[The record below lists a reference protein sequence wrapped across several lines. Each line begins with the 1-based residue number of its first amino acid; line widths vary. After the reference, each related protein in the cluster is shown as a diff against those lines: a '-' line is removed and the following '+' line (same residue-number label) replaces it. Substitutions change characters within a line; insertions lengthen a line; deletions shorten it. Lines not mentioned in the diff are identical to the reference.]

1 MDTILQGLLD
11 LPGVNAALVL
21 DAAGHLAAFRGK
33 AVYDRALC
41 EQVGLSLVK
50 AIDCIQLQQEDWETV
65 AAQFADGKLLL
76 RTLGA
81 SGGGPHFLAVVADAT
96 LNPSFATVAI
106 RVAASK
112 LRKALDGGASSAV
125 GAAPSVGGHSSVVL
139 PPPLPASGSLLPP
152 SDSRV
157 VANTGVSW
165 SKAGSAVNIT
175 GISAGDPASA
185 AYLARCTKAL
195 ARAVGPMSKVY
206 VQEAVRRIS
215 PEATYTMAL
224 RGKLVEELAGQIEDA
239 EDRAQFL
246 SAVEAG

>member
-21 DAAGHLAAFRGK
+21 DAAGRLAAFRGK

-50 AIDCIQLQQEDWETV
+50 AIDCIQLQQEDWETI
-65 AAQFADGKLLL
+65 AAQFSDGKLLL

-81 SGGGPHFLAVVADAT
+81 TGGGPHFLAVVADAT

-106 RVAASK
+106 RVAANK
-112 LRKALDGGASSAV
+112 LRKALEGGPTSAV
-125 GAAPSVGGHSSVVL
+125 SAAPGVGGHSSMVL
-139 PPPLPASGSLLPP
+139 PPPLPASGSQPP

-165 SKAGSAVNIT
+165 SKTGSAVNIT
-175 GISAGDPASA
+175 GISAADAASA

-246 SAVEAG
+246 GAVEAG